1 MQERCSALSGGNQ
14 QKVVIARVF
23 SENPDVIIVAQ
34 PTRGVDVGAMEYIH
48 HRLLDLRDGGKS
60 ILLIS
65 ADLDEVRSLSDRL
78 AVIYGGRI
86 VAGQA
91 GHLERHGDRPADDRR
106 QPCAGKGGN
115 RMKKRALSGLLKLDG
130 PLLSILSLLIAIVI
144 SGVIMAVCGYNPI
157 EAFGAILA
165 GSFGSQRAIVQTL
178 TQATPLIFTGL
189 AFAFAKKASLINLG
203 AEGQLYMGALASA
216 AVGML
221 DLGLPM
227 ALHLPLAVAAGM
239 AAGGLYAG
247 LVGVL
252 KVKFGSNEVIATVM
266 LNSIATYLVDYL
278 LNGPMLAEN
287 SSVAQTERVLETAQ
301 LPRIFQ
307 QYQLTIA
314 ILLAVAACILVKLF
328 MDRTAL
334 GYEIRAV
341 GLNPDAAETAG
352 ISKAKVTIVALCI
365 SGCIAGLA
373 GASHVLGVDRRLING
388 FSNDYGFSGISVAAL
403 AADSPVGVIF
413 AGIVFG
419 ALRAGTME
427 LNRTTSIPVEFVN
440 VIQAM
445 VVILV
450 AAPLLVKELKRLN
463 PAGWSRKTKKEVA

>member
-1 MQERCSALSGGNQ
+1 
-14 QKVVIARVF
+14 
-23 SENPDVIIVAQ
+23 
-34 PTRGVDVGAMEYIH
+34 
-48 HRLLDLRDGGKS
+48 
-60 ILLIS
+60 
-65 ADLDEVRSLSDRL
+65 
-78 AVIYGGRI
+78 
-86 VAGQA
+86 
-91 GHLERHGDRPADDRR
+91 
-106 QPCAGKGGN
+106 
-115 RMKKRALSGLLKLDG
+115 MKKRAPSGLVKLDG
-130 PLLSILSLLIAIVI
+130 PLLSIPSLLIAIVI

-307 QYQLTIA
+307 QYQLTVA

-365 SGCIAGLA
+365 SGCIA

>member
-1 MQERCSALSGGNQ
+1 
-14 QKVVIARVF
+14 
-23 SENPDVIIVAQ
+23 
-34 PTRGVDVGAMEYIH
+34 
-48 HRLLDLRDGGKS
+48 
-60 ILLIS
+60 
-65 ADLDEVRSLSDRL
+65 
-78 AVIYGGRI
+78 
-86 VAGQA
+86 
-91 GHLERHGDRPADDRR
+91 
-106 QPCAGKGGN
+106 
-115 RMKKRALSGLLKLDG
+115 MKKRALSGLLKLDG

-227 ALHLPLAVAAGM
+227 ALHLPLAVA
-239 AAGGLYAG
+239 AG

>member
-1 MQERCSALSGGNQ
+1 
-14 QKVVIARVF
+14 
-23 SENPDVIIVAQ
+23 
-34 PTRGVDVGAMEYIH
+34 
-48 HRLLDLRDGGKS
+48 
-60 ILLIS
+60 
-65 ADLDEVRSLSDRL
+65 
-78 AVIYGGRI
+78 
-86 VAGQA
+86 
-91 GHLERHGDRPADDRR
+91 
-106 QPCAGKGGN
+106 
-115 RMKKRALSGLLKLDG
+115 MKKRALSGLLKLDG

-239 AAGGLYAG
+239 APGGLYARQDDGDDLYAG

-352 ISKAKVTIVALCI
+352 ISKAKVTIVDLCI

>member
-1 MQERCSALSGGNQ
+1 
-14 QKVVIARVF
+14 
-23 SENPDVIIVAQ
+23 
-34 PTRGVDVGAMEYIH
+34 
-48 HRLLDLRDGGKS
+48 
-60 ILLIS
+60 
-65 ADLDEVRSLSDRL
+65 
-78 AVIYGGRI
+78 
-86 VAGQA
+86 
-91 GHLERHGDRPADDRR
+91 
-106 QPCAGKGGN
+106 
-115 RMKKRALSGLLKLDG
+115 MKKRALSGLLKLDG

-203 AEGQLYMGALASA
+203 AEGQLYMGAL
-216 AVGML
+216 
-221 DLGLPM
+221 
-227 ALHLPLAVAAGM
+227 
-239 AAGGLYAG
+239 
-247 LVGVL
+247 
-252 KVKFGSNEVIATVM
+252 
-266 LNSIATYLVDYL
+266 
-278 LNGPMLAEN
+278 
-287 SSVAQTERVLETAQ
+287 AQTERVLETAQ

>member
-1 MQERCSALSGGNQ
+1 
-14 QKVVIARVF
+14 
-23 SENPDVIIVAQ
+23 
-34 PTRGVDVGAMEYIH
+34 
-48 HRLLDLRDGGKS
+48 
-60 ILLIS
+60 
-65 ADLDEVRSLSDRL
+65 
-78 AVIYGGRI
+78 
-86 VAGQA
+86 
-91 GHLERHGDRPADDRR
+91 
-106 QPCAGKGGN
+106 
-115 RMKKRALSGLLKLDG
+115 MKKRALSGLLKLDG

-388 FSNDYGFSGISVAAL
+388 FSGISVAAL

>member
-1 MQERCSALSGGNQ
+1 
-14 QKVVIARVF
+14 
-23 SENPDVIIVAQ
+23 
-34 PTRGVDVGAMEYIH
+34 
-48 HRLLDLRDGGKS
+48 
-60 ILLIS
+60 
-65 ADLDEVRSLSDRL
+65 
-78 AVIYGGRI
+78 
-86 VAGQA
+86 
-91 GHLERHGDRPADDRR
+91 
-106 QPCAGKGGN
+106 
-115 RMKKRALSGLLKLDG
+115 MKKRALSGLLKLDG

-178 TQATPLIFTGL
+178 TQAPPLIFTGL

-227 ALHLPLAVAAGM
+227 ALHLPLAV
-239 AAGGLYAG
+239 AG

>member
-1 MQERCSALSGGNQ
+1 
-14 QKVVIARVF
+14 
-23 SENPDVIIVAQ
+23 
-34 PTRGVDVGAMEYIH
+34 
-48 HRLLDLRDGGKS
+48 
-60 ILLIS
+60 
-65 ADLDEVRSLSDRL
+65 
-78 AVIYGGRI
+78 
-86 VAGQA
+86 
-91 GHLERHGDRPADDRR
+91 
-106 QPCAGKGGN
+106 
-115 RMKKRALSGLLKLDG
+115 MKKRALSGLLKLDG

-216 AVGML
+216 AVGMR

-307 QYQLTIA
+307 QYQLTVA

-352 ISKAKVTIVALCI
+352 ISK
-365 SGCIAGLA
+365 CIAGLA

-419 ALRAGTME
+419 ALRAGTMV

>member
-1 MQERCSALSGGNQ
+1 
-14 QKVVIARVF
+14 
-23 SENPDVIIVAQ
+23 
-34 PTRGVDVGAMEYIH
+34 
-48 HRLLDLRDGGKS
+48 
-60 ILLIS
+60 
-65 ADLDEVRSLSDRL
+65 
-78 AVIYGGRI
+78 
-86 VAGQA
+86 
-91 GHLERHGDRPADDRR
+91 
-106 QPCAGKGGN
+106 
-115 RMKKRALSGLLKLDG
+115 MKKRALSGLLKLDG

-221 DLGLPM
+221 DLG
-227 ALHLPLAVAAGM
+227 LPLAVAAGM

>member
-1 MQERCSALSGGNQ
+1 
-14 QKVVIARVF
+14 
-23 SENPDVIIVAQ
+23 
-34 PTRGVDVGAMEYIH
+34 
-48 HRLLDLRDGGKS
+48 
-60 ILLIS
+60 
-65 ADLDEVRSLSDRL
+65 
-78 AVIYGGRI
+78 
-86 VAGQA
+86 
-91 GHLERHGDRPADDRR
+91 
-106 QPCAGKGGN
+106 
-115 RMKKRALSGLLKLDG
+115 MKKRALSGLLKLDG

-227 ALHLPLAVAAGM
+227 AVAAGM

>member
-1 MQERCSALSGGNQ
+1 
-14 QKVVIARVF
+14 
-23 SENPDVIIVAQ
+23 
-34 PTRGVDVGAMEYIH
+34 
-48 HRLLDLRDGGKS
+48 
-60 ILLIS
+60 
-65 ADLDEVRSLSDRL
+65 
-78 AVIYGGRI
+78 
-86 VAGQA
+86 
-91 GHLERHGDRPADDRR
+91 
-106 QPCAGKGGN
+106 
-115 RMKKRALSGLLKLDG
+115 MKKHALSGLLKLDG

-227 ALHLPLAVAAGM
+227 AVAAGM

>member
-1 MQERCSALSGGNQ
+1 
-14 QKVVIARVF
+14 
-23 SENPDVIIVAQ
+23 
-34 PTRGVDVGAMEYIH
+34 
-48 HRLLDLRDGGKS
+48 
-60 ILLIS
+60 
-65 ADLDEVRSLSDRL
+65 
-78 AVIYGGRI
+78 
-86 VAGQA
+86 
-91 GHLERHGDRPADDRR
+91 
-106 QPCAGKGGN
+106 
-115 RMKKRALSGLLKLDG
+115 MKKHALSGLLKLDG

-178 TQATPLIFTGL
+178 TQATPLIFTG
-189 AFAFAKKASLINLG
+189 
-203 AEGQLYMGALASA
+203 
-216 AVGML
+216 
-221 DLGLPM
+221 
-227 ALHLPLAVAAGM
+227 LAVAAGM

>member
-1 MQERCSALSGGNQ
+1 
-14 QKVVIARVF
+14 
-23 SENPDVIIVAQ
+23 
-34 PTRGVDVGAMEYIH
+34 
-48 HRLLDLRDGGKS
+48 
-60 ILLIS
+60 
-65 ADLDEVRSLSDRL
+65 
-78 AVIYGGRI
+78 
-86 VAGQA
+86 
-91 GHLERHGDRPADDRR
+91 
-106 QPCAGKGGN
+106 
-115 RMKKRALSGLLKLDG
+115 MKKRALSGLLKLDG

-178 TQATPLIFTGL
+178 TQAPPLIFPGL

-307 QYQLTIA
+307 QYQLTVA

-373 GASHVLGVDRRLING
+373 GASHVLLRHLRGRPGGGQPRGRHLCRHRVRRAAGGHHGAQPHHQHSGGVRQRHPG
-388 FSNDYGFSGISVAAL
+388 HGGHSGGRPAAGEGAQ
-403 AADSPVGVIF
+403 AAQPRG
-413 AGIVFG
+413 
-419 ALRAGTME
+419 
-427 LNRTTSIPVEFVN
+427 
-440 VIQAM
+440 
-445 VVILV
+445 LV
-450 AAPLLVKELKRLN
+450 PQDQEGGGLTWA
-463 PAGWSRKTKKEVA
+463 

>member
-1 MQERCSALSGGNQ
+1 
-14 QKVVIARVF
+14 
-23 SENPDVIIVAQ
+23 
-34 PTRGVDVGAMEYIH
+34 
-48 HRLLDLRDGGKS
+48 
-60 ILLIS
+60 
-65 ADLDEVRSLSDRL
+65 
-78 AVIYGGRI
+78 
-86 VAGQA
+86 
-91 GHLERHGDRPADDRR
+91 
-106 QPCAGKGGN
+106 
-115 RMKKRALSGLLKLDG
+115 MKKHALSGLLKLDG

-221 DLGLPM
+221 DLG
-227 ALHLPLAVAAGM
+227 LPLAVAAGM

>member
-1 MQERCSALSGGNQ
+1 
-14 QKVVIARVF
+14 
-23 SENPDVIIVAQ
+23 
-34 PTRGVDVGAMEYIH
+34 
-48 HRLLDLRDGGKS
+48 
-60 ILLIS
+60 
-65 ADLDEVRSLSDRL
+65 
-78 AVIYGGRI
+78 
-86 VAGQA
+86 
-91 GHLERHGDRPADDRR
+91 
-106 QPCAGKGGN
+106 
-115 RMKKRALSGLLKLDG
+115 MKKRALSGLLKLDG

-144 SGVIMAVCGYNPI
+144 SGVIMAVCSYNPI

-203 AEGQLYMGALASA
+203 AEGQLYMGALASV

-227 ALHLPLAVAAGM
+227 ALHLPLAV

>member
-1 MQERCSALSGGNQ
+1 
-14 QKVVIARVF
+14 
-23 SENPDVIIVAQ
+23 
-34 PTRGVDVGAMEYIH
+34 
-48 HRLLDLRDGGKS
+48 
-60 ILLIS
+60 
-65 ADLDEVRSLSDRL
+65 
-78 AVIYGGRI
+78 
-86 VAGQA
+86 
-91 GHLERHGDRPADDRR
+91 
-106 QPCAGKGGN
+106 
-115 RMKKRALSGLLKLDG
+115 MKKQSLGGLLKMDG
-130 PLLSILSLLIAIVI
+130 PLLSVISLLIAIVI
-144 SGVIMAVCGYNPI
+144 SGIIMALCGYNPI

-189 AFAFAKKASLINLG
+189 AFTFAKKASLINLG

-216 AVGML
+216 VVGIT
-221 DLGLPM
+221 DLGLPIF
-227 ALHLPLAVAAGM
+227 LHLPLAIAAGM
-239 AAGGLYAG
+239 VAGGLYAG
-247 LVGVL
+247 LVGLL
-252 KVKFGSNEVIATVM
+252 KVKFGSNEVIATMM

-278 LNGPMLAEN
+278 LNGPLLAKD

-314 ILLAVAACILVKLF
+314 IILAVVVCILVKLF

-334 GYEIRAV
+334 GYEMAM
-341 GLNPDAAETAG
+341 
-352 ISKAKVTIVALCI
+352 CI

-403 AADSPVGVIF
+403 AADSPIGVIL

-450 AAPLLVKELKRLN
+450 AAPLLVKELRRLN
-463 PAGWSRKTKKEVA
+463 PATWSHKAKQKEVA

>member
-1 MQERCSALSGGNQ
+1 
-14 QKVVIARVF
+14 
-23 SENPDVIIVAQ
+23 
-34 PTRGVDVGAMEYIH
+34 
-48 HRLLDLRDGGKS
+48 
-60 ILLIS
+60 
-65 ADLDEVRSLSDRL
+65 
-78 AVIYGGRI
+78 
-86 VAGQA
+86 
-91 GHLERHGDRPADDRR
+91 
-106 QPCAGKGGN
+106 
-115 RMKKRALSGLLKLDG
+115 MKKRALSGLLKLDG

-373 GASHVLGVDRRLING
+373 GASQDRK
-388 FSNDYGFSGISVAAL
+388 SV
-403 AADSPVGVIF
+403 V
-413 AGIVFG
+413 
-419 ALRAGTME
+419 
-427 LNRTTSIPVEFVN
+427 
-440 VIQAM
+440 
-445 VVILV
+445 
-450 AAPLLVKELKRLN
+450 
-463 PAGWSRKTKKEVA
+463 

>member
-1 MQERCSALSGGNQ
+1 
-14 QKVVIARVF
+14 
-23 SENPDVIIVAQ
+23 
-34 PTRGVDVGAMEYIH
+34 
-48 HRLLDLRDGGKS
+48 
-60 ILLIS
+60 
-65 ADLDEVRSLSDRL
+65 
-78 AVIYGGRI
+78 
-86 VAGQA
+86 
-91 GHLERHGDRPADDRR
+91 
-106 QPCAGKGGN
+106 
-115 RMKKRALSGLLKLDG
+115 MKKRALSGLLKLDG

-314 ILLAVAACILVKLF
+314 ILLAVAAPPWA
-328 MDRTAL
+328 MRSARWASTRTRRRPPASARPRSPSWPCASAVAS
-334 GYEIRAV
+334 RAW
-341 GLNPDAAETAG
+341 PAPAMCWAWTAA
-352 ISKAKVTIVALCI
+352 
-365 SGCIAGLA
+365 
-373 GASHVLGVDRRLING
+373 
-388 FSNDYGFSGISVAAL
+388 
-403 AADSPVGVIF
+403 
-413 AGIVFG
+413 
-419 ALRAGTME
+419 
-427 LNRTTSIPVEFVN
+427 
-440 VIQAM
+440 
-445 VVILV
+445 
-450 AAPLLVKELKRLN
+450 
-463 PAGWSRKTKKEVA
+463 

>member
-1 MQERCSALSGGNQ
+1 
-14 QKVVIARVF
+14 
-23 SENPDVIIVAQ
+23 
-34 PTRGVDVGAMEYIH
+34 
-48 HRLLDLRDGGKS
+48 
-60 ILLIS
+60 
-65 ADLDEVRSLSDRL
+65 
-78 AVIYGGRI
+78 
-86 VAGQA
+86 
-91 GHLERHGDRPADDRR
+91 
-106 QPCAGKGGN
+106 
-115 RMKKRALSGLLKLDG
+115 MKKRALSGLLKLDG

-227 ALHLPLAVAAGM
+227 ALHLPLAVAAGS
-239 AAGGLYAG
+239 LYAG

>member
-1 MQERCSALSGGNQ
+1 
-14 QKVVIARVF
+14 
-23 SENPDVIIVAQ
+23 
-34 PTRGVDVGAMEYIH
+34 
-48 HRLLDLRDGGKS
+48 
-60 ILLIS
+60 
-65 ADLDEVRSLSDRL
+65 
-78 AVIYGGRI
+78 
-86 VAGQA
+86 
-91 GHLERHGDRPADDRR
+91 
-106 QPCAGKGGN
+106 
-115 RMKKRALSGLLKLDG
+115 
-130 PLLSILSLLIAIVI
+130 
-144 SGVIMAVCGYNPI
+144 
-157 EAFGAILA
+157 
-165 GSFGSQRAIVQTL
+165 
-178 TQATPLIFTGL
+178 
-189 AFAFAKKASLINLG
+189 
-203 AEGQLYMGALASA
+203 
-216 AVGML
+216 
-221 DLGLPM
+221 
-227 ALHLPLAVAAGM
+227 M

-301 LPRIFQ
+301 LPRM
-307 QYQLTIA
+307 YQLTIA

>member
-1 MQERCSALSGGNQ
+1 
-14 QKVVIARVF
+14 
-23 SENPDVIIVAQ
+23 
-34 PTRGVDVGAMEYIH
+34 
-48 HRLLDLRDGGKS
+48 
-60 ILLIS
+60 
-65 ADLDEVRSLSDRL
+65 
-78 AVIYGGRI
+78 
-86 VAGQA
+86 
-91 GHLERHGDRPADDRR
+91 
-106 QPCAGKGGN
+106 
-115 RMKKRALSGLLKLDG
+115 MKKQSLGGLLKMDG
-130 PLLSILSLLIAIVI
+130 PLLSVISLLIAIVI
-144 SGVIMAVCGYNPI
+144 SGIIMALCGYNPI

-189 AFAFAKKASLINLG
+189 AFTFAKKASLINLG

-216 AVGML
+216 VVGIT
-221 DLGLPM
+221 DLGLPIF
-227 ALHLPLAVAAGM
+227 LHLPLAIAAGM
-239 AAGGLYAG
+239 VAGGLYAG
-247 LVGVL
+247 LVGLL
-252 KVKFGSNEVIATVM
+252 KVKFGSNEVIATMM

-278 LNGPMLAEN
+278 LNGPLLAKD

-314 ILLAVAACILVKLF
+314 IILAVVVCILVKLF
-328 MDRTAL
+328 MDRTSL

-341 GLNPDAAETAG
+341 GLNPEAAETAG
-352 ISKAKVTIVALCI
+352 ISKGKVIIVAMCI

-403 AADSPVGVIF
+403 AADSPIGVIL

-450 AAPLLVKELKRLN
+450 AAPLLVKELRRLN
-463 PAGWSRKTKKEVA
+463 PATWSHKAKQKEVA

>member
-1 MQERCSALSGGNQ
+1 M
-14 QKVVIARVF
+14 
-23 SENPDVIIVAQ
+23 
-34 PTRGVDVGAMEYIH
+34 
-48 HRLLDLRDGGKS
+48 
-60 ILLIS
+60 
-65 ADLDEVRSLSDRL
+65 
-78 AVIYGGRI
+78 
-86 VAGQA
+86 
-91 GHLERHGDRPADDRR
+91 
-106 QPCAGKGGN
+106 
-115 RMKKRALSGLLKLDG
+115 
-130 PLLSILSLLIAIVI
+130 
-144 SGVIMAVCGYNPI
+144 
-157 EAFGAILA
+157 
-165 GSFGSQRAIVQTL
+165 
-178 TQATPLIFTGL
+178 
-189 AFAFAKKASLINLG
+189 
-203 AEGQLYMGALASA
+203 
-216 AVGML
+216 
-221 DLGLPM
+221 
-227 ALHLPLAVAAGM
+227 
-239 AAGGLYAG
+239 
-247 LVGVL
+247 
-252 KVKFGSNEVIATVM
+252 
-266 LNSIATYLVDYL
+266 
-278 LNGPMLAEN
+278 
-287 SSVAQTERVLETAQ
+287 AQTERVLETAQ

>member
-1 MQERCSALSGGNQ
+1 MNSKWRSVLSFAGVGAACVGISAIFIILTGGNALRAFAGFFQ
-14 QKVVIARVF
+14 G
-23 SENPDVIIVAQ
+23 IV
-34 PTRGVDVGAMEYIH
+34 G
-48 HRLLDLRDGGKS
+48 
-60 ILLIS
+60 S
-65 ADLDEVRSLSDRL
+65 AYNLAEVL
-78 AVIYGGRI
+78 V
-86 VAGQA
+86 
-91 GHLERHGDRPADDRR
+91 
-106 QPCAGKGGN
+106 K
-115 RMKKRALSGLLKLDG
+115 
-130 PLLSILSLLIAIVI
+130 
-144 SGVIMAVCGYNPI
+144 
-157 EAFGAILA
+157 
-165 GSFGSQRAIVQTL
+165 
-178 TQATPLIFTGL
+178 ATPLILAGLGVSVAFKSGFTN
-189 AFAFAKKASLINLG
+189 IG